1 MASQPEISSQ
11 YTASQEIDRLLDSEQ
26 RPRDRLGNLCRAMLA
41 HQGADVSNISNS
53 DAVSHVLSSRSSGR
67 DQRFFAAVF
76 LRLLSVLPNEIHD
89 LDIGKHVGVTKLL
102 AKLPQVSKAL
112 SVDRNSQGY
121 ERLRALE
128 MAADRADQYLREA
141 LTVPTS
147 LAAFD
152 QVYHRVM
159 RLYRNPLVRAI
170 SGPFLP
176 DFLSKSAVSA
186 ILTTVQK
193 YVAAPPRDTM
203 ATYTDAEAT
212 LEAVLAECIRYDTR
226 FVTHFYQPFF
236 RALLH
241 RLTTDY
247 KSNPANLPGCL
258 SLTSL
263 GKRYPFSVSDAQL
276 RVAFAV
282 ENQGQGI
289 AFDVELTL
297 DPDHYLSFASP
308 SQFFEQVL
316 PGERFAPIEFPA
328 IVDRATD
335 QPVLVVYKLTWRNGN
350 GSARTIEDFLEL
362 PTQPSDIPWDE
373 LTYTDPYSLEPVRT
387 ADDLIGRSEHTR
399 RLISKLR
406 AQSVGSFCISGQRRV
421 GKTSVVFTLAHL
433 PVLKDITILY
443 LETGMF
449 IDPDA
454 QETIN
459 RLGNKICRI
468 LLERRPML
476 AGLTTPNFTGALAP
490 LDGFLSTAFVRDPDL
505 RLVVVLDEFDA
516 LPPELYRRNK
526 ISHAFFL
533 TLRSLSAQQP
543 LGFILVGG
551 ERMAEILSTQG
562 EVLNKFR
569 RLQIDYLDSHS
580 HWADFVA
587 LVRRPVEAW
596 AQINDDAIT
605 KLYEVTAGNPFFTK
619 FVCAELVEDM
629 KRRQDADVT
638 AVEMDRA
645 IKTAVNEASINNF
658 QHFWDDGVVAS
669 TDERIDQERALRRR
683 VLVALGEVLRS
694 NRSSTTENIAEK
706 ASRFG
711 LSETEV
717 QRMLGEFEKRMVL
730 VQADGQYSCKV
741 GLFERWLVDQG
752 VSELDLSL
760 VEEEHLRRIKEAE
773 ERKRIKIG
781 EISTLVNRWE
791 NYRGRQITDGDLKS
805 WLDQFANIDEQR
817 MMFELLKKLRFY
829 SGGLIREKLRN
840 GHGFVRR
847 ELAGRGVVRRAAGEG
862 ARKVTDNILIS
873 YYGGEER
880 RGPTY
885 AKIYADENKIY
896 RSRIAAPERL
906 TERLAELIDVA
917 GIVFVDDFIGTGRT
931 AVRTLK
937 DSLSPMAELLKQRE
951 VDVFL
956 ISVSGFARA
965 ARKIKRA
972 LSSVIHSFEVSI
984 ADPLDDTDKCFA
996 DKSAILPDPAK
1007 RARAKE
1013 IAEKYGKRIVK
1024 RSPLG
1029 FGNCQALIVFE
1040 NTCPNNSLP
1049 ILWGLGADNSWRP
1062 LFSRP

>member
-11 YTASQEIDRLLDSEQ
+11 YTASREIDRLLDPEL
-26 RPRDRLGNLCRAMLA
+26 RPRDRLGSLCRAMLA
-41 HQGADVSNISNS
+41 HQGADVSTLSNS
-53 DAVSHVLSSRSSGR
+53 DATSQVLSPRSSGR
-67 DQRFFAAVF
+67 DQHFFAAVF

-89 LDIGKHVGVTKLL
+89 LDTGKHVGVTKLL
-102 AKLPQVSKAL
+102 AKLPQVAKAL
-112 SVDRNSQGY
+112 RVDRNSQGY
-121 ERLRALE
+121 ERVRAFE
-128 MAADRADQYLREA
+128 MAADRTDEYLCEA

-159 RLYRNPLVRAI
+159 RLYDNPLVRAI
-170 SGPFLP
+170 AGPFLP
-176 DFLSKSAVSA
+176 AFLSKRAVSV
-186 ILTTVQK
+186 ILDTVRK
-193 YVAAPPRDTM
+193 YVTAPPRATM
-203 ATYTDAEAT
+203 TTYTDSKAT
-212 LEAVLAECIRYDTR
+212 LEAVLAECTLYDTR
-226 FVTHFYQPFF
+226 FVKHFYQPFF

-247 KSNPANLPGCL
+247 ESSPANLPGRL
-258 SLTSL
+258 SLTTL
-263 GKRYPFSVSDAQL
+263 GKRYPFSVSGAQL

-282 ENQGQGI
+282 ENQGPGI

-297 DPDHYLSFASP
+297 DPDHYLAFPSP
-308 SQFFEQVL
+308 SQFFDQVL

-328 IVDRATD
+328 TVERTTD
-335 QPVLVVYKLTWRNGN
+335 QPVLVAYELTWRNGN
-350 GSARTIEDFLEL
+350 GSTRTLEDFLEL
-362 PTQPSDIPWDE
+362 PTQPSDIPWDN

-421 GKTSVVFTLAHL
+421 GKTSVVFTLANL
-433 PVLKDITILY
+433 SALKDITILY

-459 RLGNKICRI
+459 RLGNKICTI
-468 LLERRPML
+468 LLEQEPML
-476 AGLTTPNFTGALAP
+476 AGLTSPDFTGALAP
-490 LDGFLSTAFVRDPDL
+490 LDGFLSAAFIRDPNL

-569 RLQIDYLDSHS
+569 RLQIDYLDRRS

-587 LVRRPVEAW
+587 LVRRPVEDW

-669 TDERIDQERALRRR
+669 TDERIDQERASRRR
-683 VLVALGEVLRS
+683 VLVALGEILRS
-694 NRSSTTENIAEK
+694 KRSSTTENIAEK

-717 QRMLGEFEKRMVL
+717 QRILGEFEKRMVL
-730 VQADGQYSCKV
+730 VKVNDEYSCKV

-773 ERKRIKIG
+773 ERKRIKAG
-781 EISTLVNRWE
+781 EISDLVGRWD
-791 NYRGRQITDGDLKS
+791 NYCGRRITDGDLKL

-817 MMFELLKKLRFY
+817 VMFELLRELRFY

-847 ELAGRGVVRRAAGEG
+847 ELAGRGVVRRAAGDG

-873 YYGGEER
+873 YYGGEEK

-896 RSRIAAPERL
+896 RSRIASPERL
-906 TERLAELIDVA
+906 TKKLGDLEDVS

-931 AVRTLK
+931 AAKSLK
-937 DSLSPMAELLKQRE
+937 KSLSPMADLLKRRE
-951 VDVFL
+951 IDVFL
-956 ISVSGFARA
+956 VSVSGFADA
-965 ARKIKRA
+965 ARKIKRTLA
-972 LSSVIHSFEVSI
+972 SVVHSFEVSI
-984 ADPLDDTDKCFA
+984 ADPLDDTDKCFSE
-996 DKSAILPDPAK
+996 KSAILPDPAM
-1007 RARAKE
+1007 RTRAKE
-1013 IAEKYGKRIVK
+1013 IAGKYGREIVK
-1024 RSPLG
+1024 RNPLG
-1029 FGNCQALIVFE
+1029 FGNCQTLIVFE

-1049 ILWGLGADNSWRP
+1049 ILWALGADNSWRP
-1062 LFSRP
+1062 LFARP